1 MSQLTRIGRYIDLQL
16 LGRGGMGAVYR
27 GRDPDLDRLVAIKV
41 MLHASPDFVARFR
54 REAQAIA
61 KLQHP
66 NIVNVYD
73 FGVDEEE
80 NPYFVMELVDGR
92 SLDRVLAE
100 EGRLPPLTA
109 VRLIRQAAEG
119 LAVAHKQG
127 IIHRDVKPANLIV
140 LADEKVKIVDF
151 GIARITQGN
160 AQLTGAASLMGT
172 PGYMAP
178 EQATGGKVDQRADI
192 YALGMTLFE
201 LLAGRPPYIADDV
214 LRLVMMNLNDPLPDL
229 RTMDLG
235 LPEEIISLVEQM
247 AHKDPELRLQSCEAV
262 VAALDDLHTFIRT
275 SGEREVARPTVPKA
289 PKLAM
294 GMPTPDTPMAV
305 PVPTPNPPADAGN
318 PKKGGVPLGAIAAAV
333 LVLVVGGGAVAY
345 RSGAFGPSPPT
356 ETPKPVVDNTVA
368 PKPVVD
374 NTVAPKPVV
383 DTTVAP
389 KPTAAAATATTPL
402 ERPLRTAILKF
413 KNVGKV
419 ETLVALEQGIG
430 ETVMSTPLGSD
441 VKLFERYDIESEIG
455 ELDRIKDEHFDKLT
469 VAQSGNLA
477 GVQVVAQGAFQETGS
492 KLRITARIVRVETG
506 EVLDTVT
513 VTGDSKAQL
522 KLQDDIAAQLGKK
535 LAALAKGLPE
545 AKK

>member
-100 EGRLPPLTA
+100 EGRLPPLVA
-109 VRLIRQAAEG
+109 VKLIRQAAEG

-140 LADEKVKIVDF
+140 LADQKVKIVDF

-235 LPEEIISLVEQM
+235 LPEEIVSLVEQM

-305 PVPTPNPPADAGN
+305 PVPTPNPPPDAADTKA
-318 PKKGGVPLGAIAAAV
+318 KSGGVPLGAIAAAL

-345 RSGAFGPSPPT
+345 RSGAFGPAPT
-356 ETPKPVVDNTVA
+356 SETPKPIDNAVP
-368 PKPVVD
+368 PKPVD
-374 NTVAPKPVV
+374 NAVPPKPADNAVP
-383 DTTVAP
+383 P
-389 KPTAAAATATTPL
+389 KPAAAATPL

-413 KNVGKV
+413 KNVGRV

-477 GVQVVAQGAFQETGS
+477 GVQVVAQGAFQETGG